1 MALVKLFGDKLQD
14 ASGVVS
20 TEAALNGKHT
30 FVYMSA
36 HWCPPCRG
44 FTPKLADFYRKHK
57 DAKGFEVVFVS
68 SDRSEGDFADYFKEM
83 PWLALP
89 YADRATKESLSKL
102 FKVQGI
108 PFLVLLDPSG
118 KVVTANGRQKVME
131 NFDTC
136 DGFPWRPPTV
146 LEALGSSFVK
156 KDGTTV
162 GTGAI
167 EGKTLGLYF
176 SAHWC
181 PPCRNFTPKLKEFYN
196 DFKAKGGDL
205 EMIFISSDKSE
216 AEMLDY
222 FKNDHGDYLALPYEM
237 RKEKDA
243 LSEMFEVQGIPALVI
258 LDASKNVL
266 NANGR
271 GKIAAGADVVLKE
284 GWEPP
289 AVGDLSEGP
298 EAAGSDINETP
309 TIVMLCEHCS
319 EETKRATKEAA
330 DVVAKEYIKKSK
342 ESGDPIQ
349 YIFLMGSQADDCEQ
363 LKALTKKD
371 AGEQVDRAIAGDKPL
386 CVLFDIPDEGGFYV
400 GPVGTDV
407 TADSLKQFINA
418 REKKEIQRMQLS
430 RG

>member
-1 MALVKLFGDKLQD
+1 
-14 ASGVVS
+14 
-20 TEAALNGKHT
+20 
-30 FVYMSA
+30 
-36 HWCPPCRG
+36 
-44 FTPKLADFYRKHK
+44 
-57 DAKGFEVVFVS
+57 
-68 SDRSEGDFADYFKEM
+68 
-83 PWLALP
+83 
-89 YADRATKESLSKL
+89 
-102 FKVQGI
+102 
-108 PFLVLLDPSG
+108 
-118 KVVTANGRQKVME
+118 
-131 NFDTC
+131 
-136 DGFPWRPPTV
+136 
-146 LEALGSSFVK
+146 
-156 KDGTTV
+156 
-162 GTGAI
+162 
-167 EGKTLGLYF
+167 
-176 SAHWC
+176 
-181 PPCRNFTPKLKEFYN
+181 
-196 DFKAKGGDL
+196 
-205 EMIFISSDKSE
+205 
-216 AEMLDY
+216 
-222 FKNDHGDYLALPYEM
+222 LPYEM